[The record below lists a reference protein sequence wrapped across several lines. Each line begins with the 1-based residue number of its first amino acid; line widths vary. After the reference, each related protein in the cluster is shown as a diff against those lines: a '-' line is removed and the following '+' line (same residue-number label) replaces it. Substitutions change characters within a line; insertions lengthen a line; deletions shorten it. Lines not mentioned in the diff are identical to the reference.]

1 MVSADD
7 RTKDRTISRL
17 DLAPFPYRSSPIRP
31 GPVSIP
37 PDWHLRS
44 RLKARQLALLVAV
57 AEHRSLRQAAEHIAV
72 TQPAATRML
81 KELEDALG
89 VPLFDRYAWGMQA
102 TAYGETMIRY
112 ARGVL
117 TDLSEARDEMA
128 ALAAGAKGKLRIGSV
143 TGAVPGLLAPALEKV
158 RLGRPGLKVFVL
170 VNASDVLAAAL
181 RQGTLDV
188 AIGQLPADAEPGEF
202 QCEPLR
208 AEPLCL
214 VARADHPLALRRK
227 LHASSLAGLT
237 WILHPP
243 QSGMRTDVGAVLA
256 RAGFSLPGDVIE
268 TVSIVAT
275 LALLQGSD
283 AISVLPADL
292 ALHYATFGLLAR
304 LPLELP
310 EVGSATELLTRANRR
325 LAPAA
330 QDFVA
335 ALRSLAARSAHKPAA
350 KTAASPASRAGMR
363 ARGAARR

>member
-1 MVSADD
+1 MK
-7 RTKDRTISRL
+7 R
-17 DLAPFPYRSSPIRP
+17 
-31 GPVSIP
+31 SIP

-44 RLKARQLALLVAV
+44 RLKARQLALLVAI

-81 KELEDALG
+81 KELEDALS
-89 VPLFDRYAWGMQA
+89 VPLFDRFAWGMQP
-102 TAYGETMIRY
+102 TPYGETMIRY

-117 TDLSEARDEMA
+117 TELSEARDEIA
-128 ALAAGAKGKLRIGSV
+128 ALAAGAKGKLRVGAV
-143 TGAVPGLLAPALEKV
+143 TGAVPGLLAPALQKV

-188 AIGQLPADAEPGEF
+188 AIGQLPGDAERGEF
-202 QCEPLR
+202 DCEQLR

-214 VARADHPLALRRK
+214 VARADHPLALCRK
-227 LHASSLAGLT
+227 LDASALAGLT
-237 WILHPP
+237 WILHSPD
-243 QSGMRTDVGAVLA
+243 SGMRGDVDAVLA
-256 RAGFSLPGDVIE
+256 RAGLAPPYDVIE

-283 AISVLPADL
+283 AISVLPVDL
-292 ALHYATFGLLAR
+292 ALHYAKYGLLAR
-304 LPLELP
+304 LPLGLP
-310 EVGSATELLTRANRR
+310 GGGSAMELLTRANRR

-335 ALRSLAARSAHKPAA
+335 ALRALAPSAHRSAATPA
-350 KTAASPASRAGMR
+350 ASRATRAGTR
-363 ARGAARR
+363 ARGGAPR